1 MEEFEKAA
9 AKASKEGAQFA
20 CSQTAVDQNDPH
32 WCNSLDINIPSFNI
46 SAAGKVLFKDASL
59 NIPAGR
65 RLGFVA
71 ANGRGKS
78 TLLKMIVRNLQV
90 SPSVPFSSLH
100 FISLSCHLPLI
111 FCSLGSQRAAAS
123 AKD

>member
-1 MEEFEKAA
+1 MKKEIEAKERMEEAEKAA

-20 CSQTAVDQNDPH
+20 CSQTAVDTNDPH

-65 RLGFVA
+65 RVGFVGP
-71 ANGRGKS
+71 NGRGKS
-78 TLLKMIVRNLQV
+78 TLLKMIVRKALTKLLYFYFYVN
-90 SPSVPFSSLH
+90 
-100 FISLSCHLPLI
+100 
-111 FCSLGSQRAAAS
+111 
-123 AKD
+123 